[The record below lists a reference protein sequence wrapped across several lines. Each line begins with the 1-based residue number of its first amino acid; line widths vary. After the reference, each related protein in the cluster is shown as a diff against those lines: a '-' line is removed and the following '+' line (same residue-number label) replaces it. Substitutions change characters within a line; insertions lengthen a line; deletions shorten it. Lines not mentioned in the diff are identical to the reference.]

1 MINITRR
8 SFVGGTA
15 AVLGTSAVRPALPV
29 IAATTS
35 VTGELHVCLE
45 VEGREYWK
53 RYELPLDDDF
63 EQSMA
68 GVWWDDVL
76 ESIREMT
83 QLEPSALPAHEVGSP
98 VLYLVKL
105 RSAICLRL
113 PRGIYVE
120 SVGLVRRVPYEI
132 VEG

>member
-1 MINITRR
+1 MTNITRR
-8 SFVGGTA
+8 SFVGGTT
-15 AVLGTSAVRPALPV
+15 AVLGTSLLPLPV

-35 VTGELHVCLE
+35 VTGELYVWL
-45 VEGREYWK
+45 VVDGRPYLK
-53 RYELPLDDDF
+53 RYNLPLDDDF

-83 QLEPSALPAHEVGSP
+83 ELVPSALPAHEVGSP

-120 SVGLVRRVPYEI
+120 SIGLVRRVPYEV